1 VFEIKF
7 HVVNSQIK
15 FGDFGDFKI
24 LEHRFFFKNLIF
36 DNFNVL
42 VCKFFLF
49 MILCVVIFHVIFW
62 AWIFAFL

>member
-1 VFEIKF
+1 MFEIKF

-24 LEHRFFFKNLIF
+24 LEHRFFLKNLIF
-36 DNFNVL
+36 GNFNVL
-42 VCKFFLF
+42 CKFFLF